1 MSAMLNALINQPK
14 QAWCLMDIANR
25 TMSMSSST
33 PFKELWME
41 HRTSNRVSHLHKSY
55 LHHNQRMAHATG
67 RLLHHH
73 QKNLKVGKILL
84 TLSADNIR
92 LYDYILYS
100 ARHTRL
106 SNFRKNGDHMSKG
119 QDWFGYVY
127 DNRHANQPFIS
138 LVLHHL
144 LQIRKRL
151 GFLLTAKP
159 VAT

>member
-25 TMSMSSST
+25 TMSMSSSI

-41 HRTSNRVSHLHKSY
+41 NRTSNRVSHLHKSY

-127 DNRHANQPFIS
+127 DNRHANQPFIN
-138 LVLHHL
+138 
-144 LQIRKRL
+144 
-151 GFLLTAKP
+151 
-159 VAT
+159 

>member
-1 MSAMLNALINQPK
+1 MSY
-14 QAWCLMDIANR
+14 
-25 TMSMSSST
+25 ST

-55 LHHNQRMAHATG
+55 LQHNQRMAHATG